1 MKSLDELIEVD
12 EPVWPLVQQDF
23 ANSTTALRVLPAS
36 PAGRSCLLQLQVSV
50 RSPLGAMALHTEGL
64 VLDGGWLRVY
74 GGSGLA
80 KVNEFPAEVDPAWQP
95 PRGLIVGHDAV
106 GGVFAL
112 NGYDPAAVGRPG
124 KQGQMIYF
132 APDTLEWEPMEIGG
146 YGSWLQWLLSGAL
159 DEFYE
164 GLRWRGWQAE
174 AAALTPT
181 QGIAVY
187 PFLWSEEAHADLEAT
202 TRSAVPMAE
211 LLGLHTDFCA
221 QLGLAAPGFLG
232 SVTP

>member
-1 MKSLDELIEVD
+1 VKSLNELIEVD

-23 ANSTTALRVLPAS
+23 ANSATLVRVLPES
-36 PAGRSCLLQLQVSV
+36 PAGRACLLQLQVTV

-64 VLDGGWLRVY
+64 ILDGGWLRVY

-80 KVNEFPAEVDPAWQP
+80 RVNDFPTEVDPAFQP
-95 PRGLIVGHDAV
+95 PRGLIVAHDAV

-112 NGYDPAAVGRPG
+112 NGYDPASIGRPG
-124 KQGQMIYF
+124 VQGQMIYF

-146 YGSWLQWLLSGAL
+146 YGAWLQWLMSGAL
-159 DEFYE
+159 TEFYE
-164 GLRWRGWQAE
+164 GLRWRNWKAE
-174 AAALTPT
+174 AMALTPA

-187 PFLWSEEAHADLEAT
+187 PFLWSEEAHMDLDAT

-211 LLGLHTDFCA
+211 LLSLHKDFCE
-221 QLGLAAPGFLG
+221 QMGLPAPGFLG
-232 SVTP
+232 TVT